1 MLSGRG
7 GCKAWTRQDGANVLS
22 RRFTLGVW
30 LETSEQPIGRAVSAN
45 AISSTSGV
53 RSQSRVGFTRS
64 PIAAILRGRCDA
76 HGQLLQALARRQL
89 LQPRI
94 AEDALLRNVPGL
106 RRPSRQQRGCF
117 IRRVHLRGHQQ
128 WQIPPTAIAAIS
140 RDIEDRRILDLT
152 QAQLDS
158 ACRDDVFDA
167 PTTTLKL
174 TRNRQHVTLT
184 DKSAKRMSATKRRRR
199 FTAPGKSLGD
209 QNSQCRHHPEN
220 VMARNSRSD
229 GSAYAPPT
237 LA

>member
-1 MLSGRG
+1 MRSRAHPGSGLSLGSG
-7 GCKAWTRQDGANVLS
+7 SLAHLS
-22 RRFTLGVW
+22 RLFCAGVAMLTGNCSKPSPGDSYFSLELQRTRCLGTCPVY
-30 LETSEQPIGRAVSAN
+30 AVQVDSKG
-45 AISSTSGV
+45 GV
-53 RSQSRVGFTRS
+53 SFEG
-64 PIAAILRGRCDA
+64 
-76 HGQLLQALARRQL
+76 LA
-89 LQPRI
+89 
-94 AEDALLRNVPGL
+94 
-106 RRPSRQQRGCF
+106 F
-117 IRRVHLRGHQQ
+117 IHLRGHQQ

-158 ACRDDVFDA
+158 ACRGDVFDA